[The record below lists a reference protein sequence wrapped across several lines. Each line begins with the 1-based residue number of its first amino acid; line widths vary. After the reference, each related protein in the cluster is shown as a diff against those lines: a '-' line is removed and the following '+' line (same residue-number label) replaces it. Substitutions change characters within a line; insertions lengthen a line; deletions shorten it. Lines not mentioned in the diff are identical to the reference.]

1 MYPDYLVHF
10 NKNHSPKNGQFTSGD
25 GDGDGISD
33 DHAHRSKKPGKEN
46 RKKMTKSQK
55 VSLGF
60 AIGTGVA
67 TAAIIGAKLVM
78 DYRNEKA
85 SKEFHDQLS
94 RDFVERQNQIKWS
107 EAASQAKFAGGDW

>member
-10 NKNHSPKNGQFTSGD
+10 NKNHSSKNGQFTSGD
-25 GDGDGISD
+25 GDGDGVSD
-33 DHAHRSKKPGKEN
+33 DHAHRSKNSGKEK

-85 SKEFHDQLS
+85 SKEFHDQIS
-94 RDFVERQNQIKWS
+94 RDFVERQNQIKWR